1 MMSKIFLEMTIESL
15 IGVVS
20 GILSIAL
27 AIPVIYGYIKNSSL
41 SGLMKQLV
49 DNRLTT
55 PKHRKK
61 LRKMNR
67 KLRLFGVQIKE
78 EYINS
83 FVLNDR
89 KKESVFMDI
98 CEKNEIEPTKD
109 ICVKFLG
116 TDMPKFRAKYNNR
129 KPVIAPKEDA
139 TPVPQSPS
147 KPIITGNNE
156 QTVYMSELLL
166 SRHPMVCKELI
177 SILER
182 HNTKYAFI
190 KGTNDIWCRDYM
202 PVQTESG
209 KLIQFKY
216 DPSYLKGNPEWEA
229 SRSDVDKIHR
239 LNNINAT
246 PSDINLDGGNVL
258 ICDGRA
264 ILSDRIFGENP
275 NYERETLIKELSGL
289 LECEIIIIP
298 SLRSKEEDFTGH
310 ADGMVRFV
318 DRNTIVGNNRANEY
332 KYWQEGIKKVL
343 DTYNLTYIDIPSII
357 QKKDPK
363 HPESAVGVYV
373 NFLDVNDLI
382 VVPVFGRD
390 EDKEVVD
397 ILQKAYPN
405 KQIETIDYNEVALEG
420 GLLNCTTWV
429 VR

>member
-1 MMSKIFLEMTIESL
+1 
-15 IGVVS
+15 
-20 GILSIAL
+20 
-27 AIPVIYGYIKNSSL
+27 
-41 SGLMKQLV
+41 
-49 DNRLTT
+49 
-55 PKHRKK
+55 
-61 LRKMNR
+61 
-67 KLRLFGVQIKE
+67 
-78 EYINS
+78 
-83 FVLNDR
+83 
-89 KKESVFMDI
+89 MDI

-156 QTVYMSELLL
+156 QTVYMSELLM

-190 KGTNDIWCRDYM
+190 KGTNDIWCRDFM

-275 NYERETLIKELSGL
+275 DYERETLIKELSRL

-363 HPESAVGVYV
+363 HPESAIGVYV

-397 ILQKAYPN
+397 ILLKAYPN

>member
-1 MMSKIFLEMTIESL
+1 MTIESF

-20 GILSIAL
+20 GILSIVL
-27 AIPVIYGYIKNSSL
+27 AIPVLCGYVKKTSL

-49 DNRLTT
+49 DNRLSTQ
-55 PKHRKK
+55 KHRKK

-67 KLRLFGVQIKE
+67 KLRLFGVQIKD

-89 KKESVFMDI
+89 KKEAVFMDI
-98 CEKNEIEPTKD
+98 CEKNDIEPTKD

-116 TDMPKFRAKYNNR
+116 ADMPKFRASFQKEHAS
-129 KPVIAPKEDA
+129 VPKEEIVTLA
-139 TPVPQSPS
+139 PETPS
-147 KPIITGNNE
+147 KPIIIGNGK
-156 QTVYMSELLL
+156 QTVYMSELLM
-166 SRHPMVCKELI
+166 SKHPKACKSLI

-182 HNTKYAFI
+182 HHVKYAFI

-216 DPSYLKGNPEWEA
+216 DPSYLKGNSEWEA
-229 SRSDVDKIHR
+229 LRSDVDEISR
-239 LNNINAT
+239 LNGIDAT
-246 PSDINLDGGNVL
+246 VSDINLDGGNVL
-258 ICDGRA
+258 ICNGRA

-275 NYERETLIKELSGL
+275 SYEKDALIKELSRL

-298 SLRSKEEDFTGH
+298 SLRSKEDDFTGH

-332 KYWQEGIKKVL
+332 KYWQDGMKKVL
-343 DTYNLTYIDIPSII
+343 DTYNLTYIDIPCII

-363 HPESAVGVYV
+363 HPESAIGVYI

-382 VVPVFGRD
+382 VVPAFGRD
-390 EDKEVVD
+390 EDKEVVE
-397 ILQKAYPN
+397 ILQKAFPN

-429 VR
+429 VK

>member
-1 MMSKIFLEMTIESL
+1 MTIESL

-41 SGLMKQLV
+41 CGLMKQLV

-55 PKHRKK
+55 QKHRKK

-156 QTVYMSELLL
+156 QTVYMSELLM

-275 NYERETLIKELSGL
+275 DYERETLIKELSRL

-363 HPESAVGVYV
+363 HPESAIGVYV